1 MKKAARELSQDAAA
15 DFLFLL
21 PNLMVAEKGI
31 TGLPKN
37 AITESFRLS
46 DLSRG

>member
-1 MKKAARELSQDAAA
+1 M
-15 DFLFLL
+15 

-37 AITESFRLS
+37 GDFAVAL
-46 DLSRG
+46 DLTKLRKG